1 MTLTQ
6 LKTMSNKELVNYAR
20 GYIKPGREETHRGA
34 LLTELA
40 NRLDDAY
47 PFTSQPQPDPDQ
59 QELS

>member
-6 LKTMSNKELVNYAR
+6 LKAMSNRELVIYAR
-20 GYIKPGREETHRGA
+20 SFVKPGREETHRGA
-34 LLTELA
+34 LVTELA

-47 PFTSQPQPDPDQ
+47 PFTSTPQPDPDQ